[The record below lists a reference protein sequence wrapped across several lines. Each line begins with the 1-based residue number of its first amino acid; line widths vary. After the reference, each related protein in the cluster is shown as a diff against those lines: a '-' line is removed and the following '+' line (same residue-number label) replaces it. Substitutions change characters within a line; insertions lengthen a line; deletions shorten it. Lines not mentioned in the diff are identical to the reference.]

1 MLEIESYG
9 PIGFIHIKDKYVSDT
24 GKAHGIEPSYSLQLG
39 IPKNGD
45 THRTLV
51 AEAKKLGVPANS
63 ESLRYSDGDD
73 VTLSDGSQPYR
84 DMWLIN
90 LSSRYPI
97 SIVDAKGNDLT
108 LDNEPGSG
116 SKANVAF
123 KIGSN
128 RDKDKLVYF
137 LTGVQLVEVKEN
149 EMTPHRFGAFVQGHL
164 AEDEDNPE
172 F

>member
-24 GKAHGIEPSYSLQLG
+24 GKAYGIEPSYSLQLG
-39 IPKNGD
+39 IPKNGN
-45 THRTLV
+45 THHALV
-51 AEAKKLGVPANS
+51 AEARKLGVPANS

-73 VTLSDGSQPYR
+73 TTLNDGTQPYR
-84 DMWLIN
+84 NMWLIN

-97 SIVDAKGNDLT
+97 SIVDANGDDLT
-108 LDNEPGSG
+108 LDNEPGPG
-116 SKANVAF
+116 TKANVAF

-128 RDKDKLVYF
+128 RDNDKLVYF

-149 EMTPHRFGAFVQGHL
+149 EITPHRFGAFTHGHL
-164 AEDEDNPE
+164 DENEPE